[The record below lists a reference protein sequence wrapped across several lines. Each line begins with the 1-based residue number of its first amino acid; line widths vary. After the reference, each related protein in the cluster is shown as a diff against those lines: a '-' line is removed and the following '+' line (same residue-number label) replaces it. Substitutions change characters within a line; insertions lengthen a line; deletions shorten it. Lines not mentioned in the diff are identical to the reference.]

1 MDKTH
6 TLHLPLQPLP
16 GKKTEDELK
25 KIRGHVNRRDA
36 RVAAHLSKN
45 VSR

>member
-16 GKKTEDELK
+16 GKKTENELK
-25 KIRGHVNRRDA
+25 KIPGF
-36 RVAAHLSKN
+36 K
-45 VSR
+45 